1 MHTMNR
7 LYTPSMHCL
16 QRISRK
22 YFSNLPDQRKQMRGP
37 MTYLSLGLFTVVGG
51 GLLFYYQL
59 EKEKITQKV
68 ASDITT
74 SGKASLGGTWTLVD
88 QDGVPRTDDSY
99 KGSFQL
105 LYFGFTYCPDIC
117 PNELVKVGKIV
128 DEAAKHNIKVK
139 PIFISVDPARDTVR
153 QLKEYSKDFHPSMVY
168 LTGTRDQIAKA
179 TRAYR
184 VYFSKVDEHAD
195 NNEDYLVD
203 HSIVMYFL
211 SPSGEFLDFFTQK
224 MIISDIIDK
233 IKAYKK

>member
-1 MHTMNR
+1 MNR
-7 LYTPSMHCL
+7 LYKYSIQSL
-16 QRISRK
+16 NRIPRK
-22 YFSNLPDQRKQMRGP
+22 YFSNALDPKKSMRGP
-37 MTYLSLGLFTVVGG
+37 MTYISLGLFTLVGG

-68 ASDITT
+68 ASDVTT
-74 SGKASLGGTWTLVD
+74 SGKAALGGTWTLVD

-117 PNELVKVGKIV
+117 PNELVKLGKIV

-153 QLKEYSKDFHPSMVY
+153 QLKEYSKDFHPTMVY
-168 LTGTRDQIAKA
+168 LTGTRDQILKA

-184 VYFSKVDEHAD
+184 VYFSKVDENAD

-211 SPSGEFLDFFTQK
+211 SPSGEFMDFFTQK
-224 MIISDIIDK
+224 MTISDIIDK
-233 IKAYKK
+233 IKTYKK